1 MASMLTTRGLIEV
14 INNIDS
20 ALGPGYAARNPVVLA
35 AMLNTVSTRGPSVR
49 ELVLTVLEESY
60 PNYIHVKDI
69 VAKCGRPAKSV
80 SNRPI
85 GRGGR
90 GRQSRVRGREGMEAD
105 STDVRI
111 NFRGLGGRLA
121 ARVNA

>member
-35 AMLNTVSTRGPSVR
+35 AMLNTLSTRGPSVR

-60 PNYIHVKDI
+60 PNYIRVKDI

-80 SNRPI
+80 SNRLVEAGVEGKAEYVVGKGWRLI
-85 GRGGR
+85 RRTSESTLEGSADA
-90 GRQSRVRGREGMEAD
+90 SRRE
-105 STDVRI
+105 
-111 NFRGLGGRLA
+111 
-121 ARVNA
+121 